1 MSQTVGQRRVYAAL
15 HASNSPCEDVGS
27 VSAIEIPGSG
37 DAGCLASIFDGHG
50 GEACDFALLPC
61 AAALNWCGSVPGNTC
76 SVFMGTEVPKQFQ
89 RRYAPREKS
98 PLDDLRAKFFAAAA
112 PAASPVDAET
122 VSAAS
127 ALADAFSAADNV
139 WLSRYATQSD
149 EMRRAGSCAIACYC
163 EGSRMVFANAG
174 DCRAV
179 LGRRRAS
186 GGERHSLFQSSES
199 SQSSSRTREPF
210 NGDYVTVAV
219 TRDHTAKNASEQ
231 VEVRRRTSDP
241 MPFRDRMNSSKPG
254 SGSRKYQSL
263 ILLSEA
269 VHHSPEGISS

>member
-1 MSQTVGQRRVYAAL
+1 MIFRPVPL
-15 HASNSPCEDVGS
+15 CCGS
-27 VSAIEIPGSG
+27 
-37 DAGCLASIFDGHG
+37 
-50 GEACDFALLPC
+50 
-61 AAALNWCGSVPGNTC
+61 AAALTWCCSRLGNTC
-76 SVFMGTEVPKQFQ
+76 SVFMGTEVAKQFQ
-89 RRYAPREKS
+89 RRYVPREKS

-112 PAASPVDAET
+112 SSTSPVDPET

-139 WLSRYATQSD
+139 WLKRYATQSD

-186 GGERHSLFQSSES
+186 GGARHSLSQSLSQSSQS

-210 NGDYVTVAV
+210 NGDYITVAV
-219 TRDHTAKNASEQ
+219 TSDHTAKNASEQ

-241 MPFRDRMNSSKPG
+241 IPFRDRMNSTKPG
-254 SGSRKYQSL
+254 SGSRKCQSL
-263 ILLSEA
+263 TPLPEA
-269 VHHSPEGISS
+269 VYHIPEGISS